1 MTRTAAAGVGEL
13 SRGGLVEGIRLVYD
27 CRREDEIH
35 VTNAPSDRWP
45 ESRPDA
51 RVRSEAVLA
60 EERLAFTDRII
71 GLEEQVRE
79 LQAAS
84 RLSPSEQVA
93 VEANLAGIR
102 SSLTWRAGRI
112 VTLPLRVLRVVK
124 RRVLG

>member
-1 MTRTAAAGVGEL
+1 MMRSAAVGVGEL

-27 CRREDEIH
+27 CRREEQIH
-35 VTNAPSDRWP
+35 VSDAPNARWS
-45 ESRPDA
+45 ERPDV
-51 RVRSEAVLA
+51 RVSPEAVLA

-71 GLEEQVRE
+71 GLEQQVKE

-84 RLSPSEQVA
+84 RLSPSEMVA
-93 VEANLAGIR
+93 AEANLAGMT

-112 VTLPLRVLRVVK
+112 VTLPVRVLRYVK

>member
-1 MTRTAAAGVGEL
+1 MRST
-13 SRGGLVEGIRLVYD
+13 
-27 CRREDEIH
+27 
-35 VTNAPSDRWP
+35 VTNAPSTRWP
-45 ESRPDA
+45 DSRPDA
-51 RVRSEAVLA
+51 RVTSEAELM

-93 VEANLAGIR
+93 IDAKLAVMQ
-102 SSLTWRAGRI
+102 SSLTWRAGR
-112 VTLPLRVLRVVK
+112 VMTLPVRVLRVVK

>member
-1 MTRTAAAGVGEL
+1 V
-13 SRGGLVEGIRLVYD
+13 S
-27 CRREDEIH
+27 
-35 VTNAPSDRWP
+35 P
-45 ESRPDA
+45 EA
-51 RVRSEAVLA
+51 ELA

-84 RLSPSEQVA
+84 RLSPTETVA
-93 VEANLAGIR
+93 VEANLAGIK

-112 VTLPLRVLRVVK
+112 VTFPVRVVRVLK